1 MHHLKRYYL
10 LGLLLLALVTFAACI
25 APAANP
31 APATADTTPTP
42 VAAAATEALLTTV
55 TNTTT
60 VTATTPSA
68 GTVTIQHEG
77 GETTFTTVPQR
88 VIVLEYSFADA
99 LFALDLQPVG
109 YADDGV
115 PAYLLKLLKATTA
128 EPVGTRNEP
137 NLELIARLKPD
148 LIIADTTRHTTIYE
162 QLKQIAP
169 TVIFDSYRG
178 SYETQI
184 EIFEKMSQIFHKE
197 ELAAQVIADA
207 RQALADAQKL
217 AVGHERNIS
226 VGVLAG
232 TGFTAHSNASYM
244 GTLLAGLGLP
254 TTLEPLEGKTQF
266 LVDLEGIVTLKP
278 EAIVVTCSPEDRGL
292 WGEWTNKPVWQQLDA
307 VKSQRVYVFNRDLWS
322 KSRGLLSLH
331 LVLRDAETSGLLAG
345 ESSRSVTCPDAV
357 EE

>member
-10 LGLLLLALVTFAACI
+10 LGLLLLALVTLSACI

-42 VAAAATEALLTTV
+42 VAASATEALSTTV
-55 TNTTT
+55 TT
-60 VTATTPSA
+60 VTAPTPSTGPA
-68 GTVTIQHEG
+68 TIQHEG

-99 LFALDLQPVG
+99 LFALDLQPIG

-148 LIIADTTRHTTIYE
+148 LIIADTTRHTTIYA
-162 QLKQIAP
+162 QLNQIAP

-197 ELAAQVIADA
+197 ALAKQVIADA
-207 RQALADAQKL
+207 RQAFTAAQKL
-217 AVGHERNIS
+217 AAGHERNIS

-254 TTLEPLEGKTQF
+254 TALEPLEGKSQF

-292 WGEWTNKPVWQQLDA
+292 WGEWTSKPVWQQLDA
-307 VKSQRVYVFNRDLWS
+307 VKNQRVYVFNRDLWS